1 VAFPRAGNPGINS
14 DWYYNVNEYAFL
26 TFMYTHALL
35 PQVAYTAAH
44 TACGW
49 SDFLL
54 PSSCSKDFIHPSPA
68 CLNATHAAQQY
79 LPTTWDPYNV
89 CENSL
94 SPTFDTKNDHFT
106 KTGSGQTQGKHSKT
120 RAFSQ
125 VLVGTCH
132 EDDEGA
138 EEGDNTADDYVSRNT
153 PHLDAM
159 RKAAGLEG
167 KMTYDPCISRQTP
180 LYMKR
185 PDVLKALHA
194 ETHPNPVRKTA
205 PPPVP
210 AVFITPYTVPSLPRQ
225 IVVF

>member
-1 VAFPRAGNPGINS
+1 
-14 DWYYNVNEYAFL
+14 
-26 TFMYTHALL
+26 M
-35 PQVAYTAAH
+35 
-44 TACGW
+44 
-49 SDFLL
+49 
-54 PSSCSKDFIHPSPA
+54 
-68 CLNATHAAQQY
+68 
-79 LPTTWDPYNV
+79 
-89 CENSL
+89 
-94 SPTFDTKNDHFT
+94 
-106 KTGSGQTQGKHSKT
+106 
-120 RAFSQ
+120 
-125 VLVGTCH
+125 LVGTCH

-205 PPPVP
+205 PPPPCPHSFHHTIHRPEPVSP
-210 AVFITPYTVPSLPRQ
+210 NRRFKN
-225 IVVF
+225 